1 MSLLN
6 PNIKKYVTKWK
17 ADGENGDLLDK
28 GVFENEDGNVI
39 GSVREENNSIRVF
52 EPGDSLILRMPVN
65 SSLHK
70 DFDIEDFS
78 SERKFIGKAK
88 SKSKF
93 LGFGRKTMWIENPK
107 KEVVLSCYYPYSGE
121 NNKFV
126 DSNGK
131 TVGTLS
137 KKELTTVLDI
147 QDLNFDRKILL
158 SFYVYVAMRG
168 PTAFGQ

>member
-1 MSLLN
+1 MSLLD
-6 PNIKKYVTKWK
+6 PNIKKYIIKWK
-17 ADGENGDLLDK
+17 AAGESGDLLDN
-28 GVFENEDGNVI
+28 GVFENEDGDAI
-39 GSVREENNSIRVF
+39 GLVREENNSMRVF
-52 EPGDSLILRMPVN
+52 EPDESLILRMPLN

-70 DFDIEDFS
+70 DFDIEDYTS
-78 SERKFIGKAK
+78 GRKFIGKAK

-93 LGFGRKTMWIENPK
+93 FGFGRKTMWIENPK

-168 PTAFGQ
+168 PTGFGQ